1 MATNNVPSKPRRAWR
16 AAAALLALTA
26 VAAATVAWLAGLGPH
41 TQDGS
46 DTAAAQ
52 PPGAATGETAGTT
65 ADKTASDAA
74 ARGAYLA
81 LAGNCAACHTA
92 RGGAP
97 WAGGLAIATPFGTVY
112 SSNLTPDAQTGLGR
126 WTADDFWRALHH
138 GRSRDGRFLLPAFP
152 YPQYTRVT
160 RSDADALWAHL
171 RSLPAVGQA
180 NRPHELRFPYDSQAA
195 MAVWRALFFRPQ
207 VQQADPAHS
216 AAWNR
221 GAYLV
226 EGLGHCATCH
236 ASRNLLGATQDAAA
250 LGGGPI
256 PMQGWYAPSLASPAE
271 AGVADWDTAAVVALL
286 QTGRTPQG
294 AVLGPMAEVVT
305 RSTQHLHPDDLR
317 AMADYLKSLPQQTRK
332 PAAAEAPPAAV
343 MARGLAVYKDRCA
356 DCHGAQGEG
365 ASPAYPALAGNRAV
379 TLTVPTNLIRVV
391 LGGGFA
397 PDTAGQPRPYGMP
410 PFGHE
415 LNDEDVA
422 AVLTHIRHSW
432 GNQAGAVAP
441 QAVQGLR

>member
-180 NRPHELRFPYDSQAA
+180 NLPHELRFP
-195 MAVWRALFFRPQ
+195 
-207 VQQADPAHS
+207 
-216 AAWNR
+216 
-221 GAYLV
+221 
-226 EGLGHCATCH
+226 
-236 ASRNLLGATQDAAA
+236 
-250 LGGGPI
+250 
-256 PMQGWYAPSLASPAE
+256 
-271 AGVADWDTAAVVALL
+271 
-286 QTGRTPQG
+286 
-294 AVLGPMAEVVT
+294 
-305 RSTQHLHPDDLR
+305 
-317 AMADYLKSLPQQTRK
+317 
-332 PAAAEAPPAAV
+332 
-343 MARGLAVYKDRCA
+343 
-356 DCHGAQGEG
+356 
-365 ASPAYPALAGNRAV
+365 
-379 TLTVPTNLIRVV
+379 
-391 LGGGFA
+391 
-397 PDTAGQPRPYGMP
+397 
-410 PFGHE
+410 
-415 LNDEDVA
+415 
-422 AVLTHIRHSW
+422 
-432 GNQAGAVAP
+432 
-441 QAVQGLR
+441 